1 MIQTGA
7 RRVGSQH
14 WAARS
19 PLAKAMSWAAYG
31 FVRVAMGFLGYGGN
45 EWWRGRR
52 RKRGRGFATT
62 IGRR

>member
-7 RRVGSQH
+7 QRVGSQH

-19 PLAKAMSWAAYG
+19 TLAKGLSWAAYG
-31 FVRVAMGFLGYGGN
+31 VVRVAMGFLGYGGN

-52 RKRGRGFATT
+52 GRRGRGFATT